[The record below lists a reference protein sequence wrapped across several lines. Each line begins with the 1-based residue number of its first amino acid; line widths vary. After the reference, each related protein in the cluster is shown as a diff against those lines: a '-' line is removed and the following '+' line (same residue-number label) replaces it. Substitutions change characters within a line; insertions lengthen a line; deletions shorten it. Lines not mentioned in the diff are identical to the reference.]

1 MRASSK
7 PVRVLV
13 NGQIHEANS
22 AVQGLL
28 EILRYLASTDPTFLQ
43 RFALSAKG
51 RIRKHLARER
61 KDIYPDRP
69 DLAQNA
75 VEVSDGWFLGKN
87 ISNREKRQLVRKA
100 CEVASL
106 KFGTEVDLI
115 CGESV
120 PERSAAPVKVKARG
134 PKKFVRQGQPKRS
147 AKSTPS

>member
-1 MRASSK
+1 MRARRK
-7 PVRVLV
+7 RVRVLM
-13 NGQIHEANS
+13 NGQLCEADS

-61 KDIYPDRP
+61 KDVYPGRP

-75 VEVSDGWFLGKN
+75 VEVSDRWFLGKN

-100 CEVASL
+100 CEVAGL

-115 CGESV
+115 CDD
-120 PERSAAPVKVKARG
+120 
-134 PKKFVRQGQPKRS
+134 Q
-147 AKSTPS
+147 